1 MLYSFLRA
9 GFWVLTHLI
18 CRYRVRGLENVPAT
32 GPLLVVAN
40 HLSWYDPL
48 LLGLILPRRVW
59 FFTKVEMFRWP
70 IVGAACRA
78 TGQIPVHRGTSDRAA
93 LEKGLEYLREGKV
106 LVVFPEGTVERD
118 EQMIAAHTGI
128 AMLALRTGVTVL
140 PIAHT
145 GTRRILRSFRSLLL
159 PRVDIQIGAPF
170 VPKVPEGV
178 ARKIELQA
186 VTQEIMGRIAEMLP
200 IEARGVFKSL

>member
-1 MLYSFLRA
+1 MLYNFLRA
-9 GFWVLTHLI
+9 GLWVLTHLI
-18 CRYRVRGLENVPAT
+18 CRYRVRSLENVPAT
-32 GPLLVVAN
+32 GPLLIVAN
-40 HLSWYDPL
+40 HLSWYDPI
-48 LLGLILPRRVW
+48 LLGVILPRRAW

-70 IVGAACRA
+70 IVGTACRA

-118 EQMIAAHTGI
+118 EQMIAAHTGV

-145 GTRRILRSFRSLLL
+145 GTRRILRSLRTLWL
-159 PRVDIQIGAPF
+159 PRVDIQIGTPF
-170 VPKVPEGV
+170 VPTIPEGV
-178 ARKIELQA
+178 ARKVELKA
-186 VTQEIMGRIAEMLP
+186 VTQEIMGHVAEMLP
-200 IEARGVFKSL
+200 SESRGVFKGV